1 MIDTNISNKT
11 ILFVIL
17 TTINEIQSDHILRKR
32 QIVIEQL
39 EIKNTEE
46 ITQWNQWPTGQNRSL
61 RNYTQI
67 PKCTEKERNE
77 G

>member
-1 MIDTNISNKT
+1 MIDTNISNKM

-17 TTINEIQSDHILRKR
+17 ITINEIQSDHILRKR

-46 ITQWNQWPTGQNRSL
+46 ITQWNDWILDKNGSMISCL
-61 RNYTQI
+61 IYTV
-67 PKCTEKERNE
+67 N
-77 G
+77 